1 MHSKSFLALALV
13 VVPVHAESLDP
24 ARAAALV
31 IEGGNAFRRDHKLP
45 AVEPNAKLSQAARDF
60 AEYLAKADRL
70 AHDADGSQPA
80 DRAKRHGY
88 DYCMVAEN
96 IGYQYRS
103 DGFKSVNQLSTGFVT
118 GWENSPEHRKN
129 LLDREATDT
138 GVGLARSAATGRY
151 YAVQLFGRPASRS
164 VRFSV
169 ANESARRVDYRIGS
183 ERYSLPPRSIRTHD
197 LCTSDSLVIQGET
210 VVPRTGDRFS
220 LVEDARGLRLKR
232 P

>member
-1 MHSKSFLALALV
+1 M
-13 VVPVHAESLDP
+13 
-24 ARAAALV
+24 
-31 IEGGNAFRRDHKLP
+31 IEGSNAFRRSHKLP
-45 AVEPNAKLSQAARDF
+45 AVEPNAKLSRAARDF
-60 AEYLAKADRL
+60 AEYMAKSDRL

-103 DGFKSVNQLSTGFVT
+103 DGFKSLNQLAAGFVT

-129 LLDREATDT
+129 MLDREATET
-138 GVGLARSAATGRY
+138 GVGLARSAKTGRY

-164 VRFSV
+164 LKFSV
-169 ANESARRVDYRIGS
+169 ANESSRSVEYRIGD
-183 ERYSLPPRSIRTHD
+183 ERYALPPRSIRTHD
-197 LCTSDSLVIQGET
+197 VCTQDS
-210 VVPRTGDRFS
+210 FS
-220 LVEDARGLRLKR
+220 LAGNSVLPKAGERFVVVETREGPRLRR